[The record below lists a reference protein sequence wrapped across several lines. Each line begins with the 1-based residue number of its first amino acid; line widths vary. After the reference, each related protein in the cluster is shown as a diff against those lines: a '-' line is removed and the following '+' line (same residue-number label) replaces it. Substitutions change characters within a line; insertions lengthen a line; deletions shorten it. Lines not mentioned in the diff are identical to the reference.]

1 MRIAVIGAGGVG
13 GYFGARLAAAGED
26 VTLVARGRHLT
37 AIREKG
43 LTVRSPLGELRVPS
57 EAVVPA
63 ISDLESPDLVMV
75 AVKLWDTED
84 VARQLAP
91 LAEGGAAVV
100 SFQNGVQKDTVLRRH
115 LPAGSV
121 LGGVGYI
128 SAFIE
133 EPGVVVH
140 NGTLQRLVFGEYDH
154 TESPR
159 ARDFLDRAVAAGID
173 AEISADIERAIWE
186 KFVFLVGLSGTTSA
200 VRQPIGVVRGDPG
213 SRALLREVMHEVV
226 AVGRA
231 KGVALDPGFADDRL
245 AFCDTLPAAMTSSMH
260 NDLLH
265 GNRLELGW
273 LSGAVAGLGAELGV
287 ATPRNRAIADILSPY
302 ALGDPAA
309 TGGAGVSAA
318 GAASR

>member
-13 GYFGARLAAAGED
+13 GYFGARLAAAGDD
-26 VTLVARGRHLT
+26 VTFVARGRHLA
-37 AIREKG
+37 AIQEKG
-43 LTVRSPLGELRVPS
+43 LTVRSPLGELRVAP

-63 ISDLESPDLVMV
+63 VSDLKAPDLVLV

-91 LAEGGAAVV
+91 LAERGATVV

-115 LPAGSV
+115 LPAASV

-140 NGTLQRLVFGEYDH
+140 NGTLQRLVFGEYDRA
-154 TESPR
+154 ESPR
-159 ARDFLDRAVAAGID
+159 ARHFLDRCLAAGID
-173 AEISADIERAIWE
+173 AEISGDIERTIWE

-200 VRQPIGVVRGDPG
+200 VRRPIGVVRAHPG
-213 SRALLREVMHEVV
+213 SRTLLREVMHEVV

-245 AFCDTLPAAMTSSMH
+245 AFCDGLPATMTSSMH
-260 NDLLH
+260 NDLVH

-273 LSGAVAGLGAELGV
+273 LSGAVAELGAELGV
-287 ATPRNRAIADILSPY
+287 ATPRNRAIAEILSPY
-302 ALGDPAA
+302 ALGDPDAA
-309 TGGAGVSAA
+309 GGAEVTAA

>member
-13 GYFGARLAAAGED
+13 GYFGARLAAAGDD
-26 VTLVARGRHLT
+26 VTLVARGRHLA

-121 LGGVGYI
+121 LGGAGYI

-140 NGTLQRLVFGEYDH
+140 NGTLQRLVFGEYDR

-173 AEISADIERAIWE
+173 AEISADIERTIWE

-260 NDLLH
+260 NDLQH

-273 LSGAVAGLGAELGV
+273 LSGAVADLGAELGV